1 MQQRLR
7 RLPLNPMLDIH
18 QNHFELFGLPAIF
31 AIDLDQLDRHYRKL
45 QSEVHPDKFAAA
57 SPAERLRSMQ
67 LATHVNEAYQTLKS
81 PITRARY
88 LLHLHGMDTLE
99 ETNTAMPATFLM
111 RQMEWREAIE
121 EASDA
126 GDIDILDR
134 LLRELRHEDASLEQ
148 NLHSTLDQ
156 QQDYAQAAE
165 TVRKLRFLDKVR
177 GEIEQAI
184 EALEN

>member
-1 MQQRLR
+1 MQRRFR

-18 QNHFELFGLPAIF
+18 QNHFELFDLPASF

-88 LLHLHGMDTLE
+88 LLHLHGVDTLE
-99 ETNTAMPATFLM
+99 ETNTAMPATSTYWSSCCASCATKAPRSSRTCTPPSTSNRISPRRPKPCASCAFLIKCASKSN
-111 RQMEWREAIE
+111 RQSKRWNNESQKHMDGINRIYR
-121 EASDA
+121 
-126 GDIDILDR
+126 IK
-134 LLRELRHEDASLEQ
+134 
-148 NLHSTLDQ
+148 T
-156 QQDYAQAAE
+156 
-165 TVRKLRFLDKVR
+165 
-177 GEIEQAI
+177 
-184 EALEN
+184 